1 MVLNSKSEP
10 GNWTQPATRRALQVK
25 MHAVTNFQSYMCRP
39 CSALDFDTNIGE
51 GNCKT
56 IVKDTDCDGGLVSN
70 IPAQLLFTFI
80 NYMCHNH

>member
-10 GNWTQPATRRALQVK
+10 GNWTQLATRRALQVK

-39 CSALDFDTNIGE
+39 CLALDFNANIGE
-51 GNCKT
+51 GKRKT

>member
-25 MHAVTNFQSYMCRP
+25 MHAVTNFQSYMCRL

-51 GNCKT
+51 GKRKT
-56 IVKDTDCDGGLVSN
+56 IVKDTDRDGGLVSN

-80 NYMCHNH
+80 NYMSHNH